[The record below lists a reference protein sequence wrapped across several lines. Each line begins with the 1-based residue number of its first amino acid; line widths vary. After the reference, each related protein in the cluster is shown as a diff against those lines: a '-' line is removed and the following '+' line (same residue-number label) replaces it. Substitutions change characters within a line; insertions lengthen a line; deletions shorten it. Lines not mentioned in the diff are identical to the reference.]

1 MSHGAARFINRELSW
16 LQFNQR
22 VLDIAL
28 SAEQPLL
35 ERLKFLAITASNL
48 DEFFMVR
55 VGGLQL
61 LAKRNVQRVDFAGM
75 TPEEQLKKIR
85 ERIRVM
91 LADQYRCYREELE
104 PELFEAGIRRV
115 RFDDVTQAQMRVIE
129 ERFDEEL
136 ASILSPIA
144 LWPDQ
149 EIPMFPE
156 PELCVAVRL
165 QNKQEQEN
173 PFRYVLIPL
182 GNQLPRFL
190 TLPSE
195 TGYEFMLLE
204 DVVGMFAQRF
214 FPDETVVETT
224 SFRITRNADL
234 IVSEDVASDFMAE
247 MEQLLQARKESHCV
261 RLEIDAQASATLQA
275 HLTQTYRVSPAD
287 VYPIEG
293 PLDLSDMMPLSGLK
307 GFEKLTDEPW
317 LSFPSAEIST
327 TDSMFEQLSAKSIL
341 LLHPYESFDPVIR
354 FIDEAADDP
363 DVLSIK
369 QTLYRTSSDSP
380 IVAALMR
387 AAQSG
392 KYVTAIV
399 ELKAR
404 FDEVRNI
411 DWAKQLEREGV
422 NVIYGVRH
430 LKTHAKI
437 CVIVRQEPQGIR
449 RYVHFGTGNYN
460 EKTARLYSDVSYMTS
475 DFDLCAD
482 AVSFFNA
489 VTGGSSPQPF
499 HKLEAAPLSL
509 KSRLLEMIDIEIDQ
523 ANRGGKAFIRAKVN
537 SLVDAEIIEALY
549 RASAAGVTVQLNIR
563 GICCLRPGVTNLSE
577 NIEVTSIIDRYL
589 EHARIVHFYHGGD
602 DRILI
607 SSADWMPRNLDRRI
621 ELLVPVEDEPCKSR
635 LINLLEIYFQDNVK
649 AKRLT
654 KEGEYV
660 PVQKSSQPF
669 RAQEYFQQTI
679 SRQAKESKQQHITFF
694 EPHKSPS

>member
-1 MSHGAARFINRELSW
+1 MSHNATRFFNRELSW

-28 SAEQPLL
+28 SADQPLL

-61 LAKRNVQRVDFAGM
+61 LTKKNVQRADVAGM
-75 TPEEQLKKIR
+75 TPEEQLQKIR

-91 LADQYRCYREELE
+91 LSDQYRCYREELE
-104 PELFEAGIRRV
+104 PKLFDAGIKRITFENV
-115 RFDDVTQAQMRVIE
+115 KQPQLRVIE
-129 ERFDEEL
+129 ERFEDEL
-136 ASILSPIA
+136 ASVLSPIA
-144 LWPDQ
+144 LWPGG
-149 EIPMFPE
+149 EVPMLPE
-156 PELCVAVRL
+156 PELCIAVRL
-165 QNKQEQEN
+165 QTDRQDEN
-173 PFRYVLIPL
+173 PFRFVLIPL
-182 GNQLPRFL
+182 GKQLPRFL

-204 DVVGMFAQRF
+204 DVVGAFAQHF

-224 SFRITRNADL
+224 PFRITRNADL

-247 MEQLLQARKESHCV
+247 MEQLLQARKQSHCV
-261 RLEIDAQASATLQA
+261 RLEIDARASATMLA
-275 HLTQTYRVSPAD
+275 HITQCYSVSPAD
-287 VYPIEG
+287 VYAIEG

-307 GFEKLTDEPW
+307 GFENLRDEPW
-317 LSFPSAEIST
+317 DSYPPKEVDIGK
-327 TDSMFEQLSAKSIL
+327 SMFEQLAEKSIL
-341 LLHPYESFDPVIR
+341 LLHPYESFDPVVR

-369 QTLYRTSSDSP
+369 QTLYRTSSNSP
-380 IVAALMR
+380 VVAALMR
-387 AAQSG
+387 AAGNG
-392 KYVTAIV
+392 KYVTAVV

-404 FDEVRNI
+404 FDESRNI
-411 DWAKQLEREGV
+411 DWARQLEREGV

-437 CVIVRQEPQGIR
+437 CVIVRQEPQGIQ

-460 EKTARLYSDVSYMTS
+460 EQTAKLYSDISYMTS
-475 DFDLCAD
+475 DFDLGAD

-489 VTGGSSPQPF
+489 ITGGSSPQPF
-499 HKLEAAPLSL
+499 HKLEAAPLGL

-523 ANRGGKAFIRAKVN
+523 AHRGGKAFIRAKVN
-537 SLVDAEIIEALY
+537 SLVDTEIIEALY
-549 RASAAGVTVQLNIR
+549 RASAAGVTIQLNTR
-563 GICCLRPGVTNLSE
+563 GICCLKPGVPNLSE
-577 NIEVTSIIDRYL
+577 NIEVISIIDRYL
-589 EHARIVHFYHGGD
+589 EHARIVHFHHGGD
-602 DRILI
+602 DRVLI

-621 ELLVPVEDEPCKSR
+621 ELLVPVEDDPCKSR
-635 LINLLEIYFQDNVK
+635 LIDILGVYFRDNVK

-654 KEGEYV
+654 PEGEYV
-660 PVQKSSQPF
+660 PVSKKSPPF
-669 RAQEYFQQTI
+669 RAQEYLHQSIAQQA
-679 SRQAKESKQQHITFF
+679 RQGNQKQTTFF